1 MTKNNAEGAHAAVT
15 VIGLGPMGSALAQAF
30 LAADVATTVWNRTR
44 SAADKVAAGG
54 ATVAEDVASAVADA
68 RLIITCLRD
77 QETTREVLGS
87 VPAEAFRGRLV
98 VVLASST
105 PDEARQTQRW
115 ADERGIDVLIGAIM
129 VPTPVIGT
137 PGALVLYSG
146 REDLLE
152 RHRRQLE
159 VLAPRSV
166 FVGADPGDASVL
178 DTGMLEIFFSGMT
191 AFLHAAA
198 LVTSAGHTASG
209 FVPMAIEMLDIL
221 PETFRGLAADVDAGE
236 YPGTEDNI
244 AMEAAALGH
253 IVDSTEEAGLDA
265 RLPRLLHDLAT
276 RAVAEGHGAD
286 GWSRVVDLFRA
297 GQAVQR
303 A

>member
-1 MTKNNAEGAHAAVT
+1 MTENNAGDDHAGVT
-15 VIGLGPMGSALAQAF
+15 MIGLGPMGTALAQAF
-30 LAADVATTVWNRTR
+30 LAVDVPTTVWNRTR
-44 SAADKVAAGG
+44 SAAERLAEGG
-54 ATVAEDVASAVADA
+54 AIMADDLASAVTGA
-68 RLIITCLRD
+68 RLVITCFRD
-77 QETTREVLGS
+77 QETTRRVLGS
-87 VPAEAFRGRLV
+87 LPTEAFRGRV
-98 VVLASST
+98 VVILASST
-105 PDEARQTQRW
+105 PNEARETQRW

-137 PGALVLYSG
+137 PEALILYSG

-152 RHRRQLE
+152 RHRRRLE
-159 VLAPRSV
+159 VLAPRSL
-166 FVGADPGDASVL
+166 FVGDDPGVASVL

-198 LVTSAGHTASG
+198 LVTSAGRTASG

-221 PETFRGLAADVDAGE
+221 PATFRGLAADVDAGE
-236 YPGTEDNI
+236 YPGTQDNI

-276 RAVAEGHGAD
+276 RAVDDGYGAD
-286 GWSRVVDLFRA
+286 GWSRVFELLRA
-297 GQAVQR
+297 GEAVHR